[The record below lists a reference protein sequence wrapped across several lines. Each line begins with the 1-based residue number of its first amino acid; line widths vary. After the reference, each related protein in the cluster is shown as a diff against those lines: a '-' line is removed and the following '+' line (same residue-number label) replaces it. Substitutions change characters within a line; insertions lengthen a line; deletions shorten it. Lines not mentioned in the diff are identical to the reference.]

1 MYTIGALGSGAL
13 LALAIF
19 LNGEFAIRTSAIW
32 SSMIAHFVGVFGSLL
47 LWRVLIYRRGAT
59 LYSPQAPKWVYFA
72 GALGALIV
80 VLSNVTVNSTLG
92 LVGTLTLMILGQS
105 VFAIVFDVKGWLG
118 LKQRRLQAKDVAQV
132 GLILTGA
139 LLVIYN

>member
-19 LNGEFAIRTSAIW
+19 LNGELATHTSAIW
-32 SSMIAHFVGVFGSLL
+32 SSMIAHLVGTLGSLL
-47 LWRVLIYRRGAT
+47 LWQALTYRKGAR

-80 VLSNVTVNSTLG
+80 VLSNVTVNSNLG
-92 LVGTLTLMILGQS
+92 LAGTLTLMILGQS

-118 LKQRRLQAKDVAQV
+118 LKQRRLQAQDIAQV

-139 LLVIYN
+139 FLVIYN